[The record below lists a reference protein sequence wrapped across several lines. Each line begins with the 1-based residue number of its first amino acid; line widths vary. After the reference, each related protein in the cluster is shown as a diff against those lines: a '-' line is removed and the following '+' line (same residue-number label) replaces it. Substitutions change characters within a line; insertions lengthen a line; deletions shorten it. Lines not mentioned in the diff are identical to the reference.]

1 MTQNQ
6 SFHLLLVDDD
16 QLVAESIKMSL
27 PSNWKMTWIQNLQSL
42 PKSIVHCAL
51 VDIHINGQP
60 EGLNV
65 IRELKAL
72 HSQLPIIA
80 ISGDMSLDIMESGV
94 NLGASK
100 FLAKPISSEE
110 LHNQLD
116 KIEAL
121 WLLRS
126 RESKGTDKYQWIG
139 TGFQSE
145 NLKQSLASLKGEDGP
160 ILICGET
167 GAGKEVVARILNSQ
181 ETARPFVAVNMA
193 SIAENLFESEFF
205 GHVKGAFTGADSQK
219 VGLIEAADGGDLF
232 LDEVDALPL
241 TNQAKL
247 LRFLESQE
255 FRKVGSKDLKISN
268 CRIIAAT
275 NKDLNKMVQSGQF
288 REDLMYRL
296 SGKMIQVPALKNR
309 SEDIGL
315 LVEHFMK
322 TTKHSTFKQVM
333 PEAIELMKSY
343 TWPGNVRELK
353 RICEQLLVSSPM
365 PFIRPQDVQKFLS
378 HQTEVNDDIAIG
390 LPALMQNYERK
401 VITEGLKKVRDV
413 EKAAALLK
421 VSRSNLYKKIKDLN
435 IEL

>member
-27 PSNWKMTWIQNLQSL
+27 PSNWKMTWIQDLQSL
-42 PKSIVHCAL
+42 PKAIVHCAL

-100 FLAKPISSEE
+100 FLAKPISAEE

-126 RESKGTDKYQWIG
+126 KESKGSDKYQWIG
-139 TGFQSE
+139 NGNQSE
-145 NLKQSLASLKGEDGP
+145 TLKQALASLKGEDGP
-160 ILICGET
+160 ILINGET

-193 SIAENLFESEFF
+193 SVAENLFESEFF
-205 GHVKGAFTGADSQK
+205 GHVKGAFTGADTQK
-219 VGLIEAADGGDLF
+219 IGLIEAADGGDLF
-232 LDEVDALPL
+232 LDEVDALTL

-255 FRKVGSKDLKISN
+255 FRKVGSKDLKVSN

-275 NKDLNKMVQSGQF
+275 NKDLNKLVQSGQF

-296 SGKMIQVPALKNR
+296 SGKVILVPALKDR
-309 SEDIGL
+309 TEDLPL

-322 TTKHSTFKQVM
+322 NTKHTTFKQVM
-333 PEAIELMKSY
+333 PEALDLMKTY
-343 TWPGNVRELK
+343 NWPGNVRELK

-365 PFIRPQDVQKFLS
+365 PFIRPQDVQKFLTN
-378 HQTEVNDDIAIG
+378 QAEVNEDIAMG